1 MPPIYNTFTFTLR
14 SHLYSPLPY
23 VFILINFNLYS
34 IGFLTNLHLHGS
46 SMFSVKSLVEIR
58 LWGFY
63 NCDSV
68 FRFYICVQAIILY
81 FNLVLWF
88 SCNYLAFHIF
98 SLFYI
103 FFCNFSILCF
113 DLLCNYLIFSV
124 CILISYLFASN
135 HLVDAA
141 RHRPC

>member
-14 SHLYSPLPY
+14 SHLYSPY

-103 FFCNFSILCF
+103 FFAIFQFCVLICCVIIL
-113 DLLCNYLIFSV
+113 YLVFVFWFHICLQAV
-124 CILISYLFASN
+124 IL
-135 HLVDAA
+135 
-141 RHRPC
+141 